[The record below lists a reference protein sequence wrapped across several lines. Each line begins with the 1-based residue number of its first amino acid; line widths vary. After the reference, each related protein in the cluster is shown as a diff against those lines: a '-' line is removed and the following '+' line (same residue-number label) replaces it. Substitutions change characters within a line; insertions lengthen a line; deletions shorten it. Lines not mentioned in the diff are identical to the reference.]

1 MKYANLHGYS
11 DVTPYE
17 IIRHVSPTTIEVREM
32 SAVRE
37 NPEDTLGFAPGGFFG
52 HCDRQTDQKWVIT
65 PCPENGTKRIRLS
78 KAKRKAGYWFDKY
91 ENKFVLAETPR
102 KFYDYN
108 F

>member
-1 MKYANLHGYS
+1 MNYANHYGYT
-11 DVTPYE
+11 DINPYE
-17 IIRHVSPTTIEVREM
+17 IVRHVSRTTIEVREM

-37 NPEDTLGFAPGGFFG
+37 NPEDTLGFTPGGFFG

-65 PCPENGTKRIRLS
+65 PCPENRVIRIRLS
-78 KAKRKAGYWFDKY
+78 KAKRKAGWF
-91 ENKFVLAETPR
+91 NKGRERFVLSDEPR

>member
-1 MKYANLHGYS
+1 MEGLAEKGVNC
-11 DVTPYE
+11 
-17 IIRHVSPTTIEVREM
+17 REL
-32 SAVRE
+32 AV
-37 NPEDTLGFAPGGFFG
+37 
-52 HCDRQTDQKWVIT
+52 
-65 PCPENGTKRIRLS
+65 RIRLS